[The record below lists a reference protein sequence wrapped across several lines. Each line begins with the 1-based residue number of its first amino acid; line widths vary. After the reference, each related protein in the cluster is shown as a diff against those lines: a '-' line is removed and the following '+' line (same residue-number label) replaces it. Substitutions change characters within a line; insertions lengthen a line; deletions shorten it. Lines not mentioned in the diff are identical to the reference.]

1 MKVTRNGSRGGKVI
15 RGGNSSLKTHPL
27 LLLYDGPLD
36 VELLGGAALAL
47 HLVPRLELDLLR
59 LYVQLAGLLGRRGLQ
74 RLEVDV
80 AELGGVEGD
89 ELGLDLLE
97 EGLDLGLLALG
108 LGLVGVRLQGV
119 EVGLAGAWNFRLKFS
134 L

>member
-1 MKVTRNGSRGGKVI
+1 M
-15 RGGNSSLKTHPL
+15 
-27 LLLYDGPLD
+27 
-36 VELLGGAALAL
+36 ELFRRAALAL

-59 LYVQLAGLLGRRGLQ
+59 LDVQLAGLLGRRGLQ

-119 EVGLAGAWNFRLKFS
+119 EVGLAGAYKRL
-134 L
+134 